1 MLEVMNKIA
10 RICLHGAYEL
20 GGEAENKEVK
30 GEINFEKCSERGKE
44 LAVVIGKTRKEFVL
58 IEESESLW
66 M

>member
-10 RICLHGAYEL
+10 RICFHGAYEL
-20 GGEAENKEVK
+20 GGEAENKVK